1 MAEPKLVDRSTLE
14 PWGTCPR
21 MAAYIEAGKADGV
34 GLEAISGQEAHDA
47 ISALVTEYYESQG
60 MMNLEEMKELLLDY
74 ANKSRPDVQPDVLK
88 ALRPF
93 AWEFSKFLRSM
104 HHQDIMVWDGGEGKH
119 SSQLAHDF
127 PGFDFRVTC
136 ELDFMAAT
144 PSPKKVRVIDFK
156 TGYTKW
162 SESDVKASFQFG
174 TQAFLVLAHWPEVE
188 CVEVEIWCTR
198 SNFRTYPVEF
208 RRRDFHSLEQRVYS
222 TAAQRRRWLGVEPD
236 KVPAWPA
243 PDRCTNC
250 PALVRCARASAEVQ
264 DIAANAA
271 ESVAWAHRAQ
281 LAIKKIS
288 DTLAPQL
295 DGGEIV
301 TPEGFRFGFLKPKR
315 PTKPKP
321 VFYGKATND
330 DSDTATED

>member
-1 MAEPKLVDRSTLE
+1 MAAPKLVDRSTLE

-21 MAAYIEAGKADGV
+21 QAAYIEAGIGDCV

-47 ISALVTEYYESQG
+47 ISQVVTEYYESQG
-60 MMNLEEMKELLLDY
+60 MMNVEEMKELLLDY

-88 ALRPF
+88 AIRPF
-93 AWEFSKFLRSM
+93 AWEFAKFLRSM

-136 ELDFMAAT
+136 ELDFMHST
-144 PSPKKVRVIDFK
+144 PSPKKVKVIDFK
-156 TGYTKW
+156 TGWTKW

-188 CVEVEIWCTR
+188 CVEIEVWDTR
-198 SNFRTYPVEF
+198 KNHRTYPVEF
-208 RRRDFHSLEQRVYS
+208 LRRDFEALQNRVYL
-222 TAAQRRRWLGVEPD
+222 TAAQRRRFLPVEPD
-236 KVPAWPA
+236 KVPAWPT
-243 PDRCTNC
+243 PDRCATC
-250 PALVRCARASAEVQ
+250 PAIVRCTRASQEVATISKDPAEM
-264 DIAANAA
+264 
-271 ESVAWAHRAQ
+271 VAWAHRAQ
-281 LAIKKIS
+281 LAVKKIA

-295 DGGEIV
+295 DGGEIA
-301 TPEGFRFGFLKPKR
+301 TPDGFKFGFMKPKR

-330 DSDTATED
+330 DDSTEE